1 MQIWQICS
9 DFKVGSKYRI
19 EIENILLVLQT
30 RKQTNLSLGG
40 IFHLVSHSMLAFP
53 EIIDQINISIV
64 SSEFKEIFVSCLKE
78 NLQCHSLGTESVYA
92 GLVVLRAPHLHHI
105 RILNTITIIN
115 IITAAIRMINIV
127 RIFSYSLYSVESQPL
142 YTPLPS
148 RQ

>member
-1 MQIWQICS
+1 M
-9 DFKVGSKYRI
+9 
-19 EIENILLVLQT
+19 
-30 RKQTNLSLGG
+30 GG
-40 IFHLVSHSMLAFP
+40 IFHSVSHSMLAFP
-53 EIIDQINISIV
+53 EIIDQIDISIV

-78 NLQCHSLGTESVYA
+78 NLQCHSLGTESIYA
-92 GLVVLRAPHLHHI
+92 RLVVLRAPHLHHI